1 MPSGMKKVF
10 ITPLTDIS
18 STDKEGIGT
27 IRFEGNKI
35 YKYIQYDEATAAVD
49 GVAGEVTYYIAD
61 SGYGA
66 SNVTSDLSA
75 SGSAGTEVAA
85 GVLQAALTDEDY
97 GWIQIKGLATLTIAL
112 TAGADGNSLTPTGAG
127 DGTLDVVITTV
138 SLSHN
143 GCAYAIDVTAKEI
156 LCDFPF

>member
-1 MPSGMKKVF
+1 MPSGIKKVF
-10 ITPLTDIS
+10 ITPLTDVS
-18 STDKEGIGT
+18 TTDKEGVGT

-35 YKYIQYDEATAAVD
+35 YKYISYSNEAAAVA
-49 GVAGEVTYYIAD
+49 GVAGEVAYYVAD
-61 SGYGA
+61 TGYGA
-66 SNVTSDLSA
+66 SDVTSDLSA
-75 SGSAGTEVAA
+75 SGVAGREVAA
-85 GVLQAALTDEDY
+85 GVLQAALADNEY

-138 SLSHN
+138 ALSHN
-143 GCAYAIDVTAKEI
+143 GCAYAVDVSAKEI